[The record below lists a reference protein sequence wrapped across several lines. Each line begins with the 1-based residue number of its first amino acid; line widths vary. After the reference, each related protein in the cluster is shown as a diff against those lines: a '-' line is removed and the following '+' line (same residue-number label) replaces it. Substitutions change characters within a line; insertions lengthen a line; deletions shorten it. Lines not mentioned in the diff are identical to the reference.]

1 MTDSTAYREDTRP
14 LLRPAQVDEVKDEAA
29 RLQSVVE
36 APSWQR
42 AAISDMSEVRRQLR
56 AAMHQLERQTPR
68 AYDDMTLDRAAAREA
83 ELREQILQGMP
94 TQEEMRRNPA
104 GAVDK
109 HRLWEMRNKRRID
122 EWKNIRLRLHASGA
136 LDELPDA
143 RDVANLEKY
152 RPTGGSHQ
160 LNMHN
165 EQIPGK
171 QIHFGVGDRGDSVVM
186 SDQHMDLL
194 QRIDPELAAR
204 MAVLNSDQRR
214 ALKQFLDMQIFNS
227 RKAQEDQTAAAPE
240 PENIDD
246 LNFHELKRRAHA
258 AGLSVHGK
266 KDHEI
271 RAEYQAYLDAKGG
284 E

>member
-1 MTDSTAYREDTRP
+1 MTDSTAYREDTKP
-14 LLRPAQVDEVKDEAA
+14 LLRPHQVEDVKEEAA
-29 RLQSVVE
+29 RLQATVE

-42 AAISDMSEVRRQLR
+42 AAIADMSEVRRQLR
-56 AAMHQLERQTPR
+56 AAMQQLERQTPR
-68 AYDDMTLDRAAAREA
+68 AYDGTTLDRAVAREE
-83 ELREQILQGMP
+83 ELRTLILQGMP

-109 HRLWEMRNKRRID
+109 HRLWEHRNKERIQ

-143 RDVANLEKY
+143 RSVANLEKY
-152 RPTGGSHQ
+152 RPRGGSQQ

-171 QIHFGVGDRGDSVVM
+171 QIHFGVGDRGDSVVLT
-186 SDQHMDLL
+186 DEHMAHLR
-194 QRIDPELAAR
+194 QIDIELAER
-204 MAVLNSDQRR
+204 MALLNGDQRR
-214 ALKQFLDMQIFNS
+214 AVKEFLEQRLLN
-227 RKAQEDQTAAAPE
+227 REPE
-240 PENIDD
+240 PD
-246 LNFHELKRRAHA
+246 LDSLSFHDLKRRAHA

-266 KDHEI
+266 KDSEI
-271 RAEYQAYLDAKGG
+271 RAEYRAYLEAKGG